1 VNPAQHKRPS
11 TGANPAWVPPPSGEA
26 PSAEWLAWIDNLAL
40 PRWCGVR
47 SIRSEDGL
55 YECVLEH
62 SPIGLNLNRAVNGAI
77 TVAIADHCM
86 GAVAARELFPERLA
100 VTAALNA
107 QFHRP
112 ALLPLTF
119 RATLTSA
126 GQTLMFIQV
135 EVFDGRGKLCLR
147 SSGTMAVRSAT
158 DVRAV
163 S

>member
-1 VNPAQHKRPS
+1 VTS
-11 TGANPAWVPPPSGEA
+11 DAWVSPPSREA
-26 PSAEWLAWIDNLAL
+26 PSSQWLAWIDNLPL
-40 PRWCGVR
+40 PRWCGLR
-47 SIRSEDGL
+47 SIRSAGGL

-62 SPIGLNLNRAVNGAI
+62 SPIGLNLNQAVNGAI

-107 QFHRP
+107 QYHRP
-112 ALLPLTF
+112 AMLPLTF
-119 RATLTSA
+119 RASLTSA

-135 EVFDGRGKLCLR
+135 EVFDGQDKLCLR
-147 SSGTMAVRSAT
+147 STGTMAVRNAT

>member
-1 VNPAQHKRPS
+1 VTND
-11 TGANPAWVPPPSGEA
+11 AWVPPPSREA
-26 PSAEWLAWIDNLAL
+26 PSAEWLAWIDNLAF

-47 SIRSEDGL
+47 SVRSEVGL
-55 YECVLEH
+55 YECVLEQ
-62 SPIGLNLNRAVNGAI
+62 SPIELNLNRAVNGAI
-77 TVAIADHCM
+77 TVAVADHCM

-107 QFHRP
+107 QYHRP

-119 RATLTSA
+119 RAALTSA

-135 EVFDGRGKLCLR
+135 EVFDRQDKLCLR
-147 SSGTMAVRSAT
+147 STGTMAVRSAT